1 MLPGVQAPP
10 TGMMAPMADEDE
22 ATLEMLVGVVVAV
35 RVCAEAEDAIVIRV
49 RVV

>member
-22 ATLEMLVGVVVAV
+22 AVLEMLIGVVAV
-35 RVCAEAEDAIVIRV
+35 RVCAEA
-49 RVV
+49 